1 MTDGLALLAAW
12 VEFLVL
18 LSVLSFVVLRGDR
31 SSRADRRNRADRSRT
46 TDGSSRGVRGD
57 V

>member
-18 LSVLSFVVLRGDR
+18 LSVLTFVVLRGDR
-31 SSRADRRNRADRSRT
+31 SSGGDASSPADQGGRAERVDL
-46 TDGSSRGVRGD
+46 
-57 V
+57 